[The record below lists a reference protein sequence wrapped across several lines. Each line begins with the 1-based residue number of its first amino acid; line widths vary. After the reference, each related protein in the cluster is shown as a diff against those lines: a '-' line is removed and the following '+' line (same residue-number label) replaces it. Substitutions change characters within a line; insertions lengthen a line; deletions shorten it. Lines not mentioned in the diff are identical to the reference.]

1 MSPFRCLSAASD
13 WCKSTSTVT
22 CFFAPTDPPAP
33 FLRLGPPRRGPS
45 AALPDTFGDSAASK
59 RGSETVRTTGTT
71 SPASEANPSPSVLS
85 SSSSLP
91 PSFRSEPGERDWPA
105 SWSLRVYSRKIWAAQ
120 GRSVRASVRSVRVG
134 RGSLRRYR
142 AQRTSSSASS
152 TSKEPARRFRLLGA
166 QIIAAQAP
174 V

>member
-22 CFFAPTDPPAP
+22 CFLAPTDPPAP
-33 FLRLGPPRRGPS
+33 FPRLGPPRRGPS
-45 AALPDTFGDSAASK
+45 AALPDTFGASAASK

-85 SSSSLP
+85 VSSSLP

-105 SWSLRVYSRKIWAAQ
+105 SWSLRVYSRKIWAVYKGGQ
-120 GRSVRASVRSVRVG
+120 
-134 RGSLRRYR
+134 RG
-142 AQRTSSSASS
+142 
-152 TSKEPARRFRLLGA
+152 RRFGA
-166 QIIAAQAP
+166 CEWGA
-174 V
+174 VR